1 MCTCLII
8 RLRSGR
14 AIDAIPN
21 NFDIIVGTFCDAASE
36 SAPIIVNKVNH
47 DIEAR
52 EHENRPVI
60 MDVLDVIS
68 LRHF

>member
-8 RLRSGR
+8 RSRSGR

-21 NFDIIVGTFCDAASE
+21 NFDIIVGTFCDATSE

-47 DIEAR
+47 DIVSI
-52 EHENRPVI
+52 ENRPVV
-60 MDVLDVIS
+60 MDVLEIIS